1 MYKTGLAIVLIM
13 ALASACG
20 SEKSSQQPAD
30 NHLHEDELSQFTL
43 FSENIEF
50 FIEHA
55 PLEAGKESEFL
66 VHVTKLSNYKPTNKG
81 HVTILIDGVAV
92 TSGEPSHPGIFEVPF
107 IPKKAGSFHASYTYK
122 GDDFSESVE
131 GHAHVVQDHKDLH
144 SEDES
149 TGGHSHGADTEGE
162 IFFLKEQAWNS
173 DFMVSLI
180 EPESFH
186 SVIPT
191 SGEILAMPG
200 EKKNVAA
207 NGKGMVLFTS
217 KNLVQGSSVTQG
229 QHLFT
234 ISSKTMLEENFEL
247 QYQEWYNS
255 YEKSK
260 SEYERHKKLYAQ
272 GAISERQFVDTR
284 SNYIA
289 DSLRYHNL
297 KANATAEG
305 LMVRAPVSG
314 TIHDL
319 RVSEGQFIEVG
330 QIMVI
335 ISSNKTLL
343 LRADL
348 GQQHFDRLG
357 EIASAN
363 FRPAYSE
370 KVYSLEEVNGSLLA
384 TGSSV
389 AENDHYL
396 PVMFEVTND
405 GRLLEGAFTEV
416 YLKTGTKNKSLV
428 LPRTALTEEQGRY
441 FVYLQV
447 TGNSYSKKP
456 VITGHNDGQNVEIIR
471 GLHPGDRVVTKG
483 VMLLKATSMVSGTVG
498 HGHAH

>member
-1 MYKTGLAIVLIM
+1 
-13 ALASACG
+13 
-20 SEKSSQQPAD
+20 
-30 NHLHEDELSQFTL
+30 
-43 FSENIEF
+43 
-50 FIEHA
+50 
-55 PLEAGKESEFL
+55 
-66 VHVTKLSNYKPTNKG
+66 
-81 HVTILIDGVAV
+81 
-92 TSGEPSHPGIFEVPF
+92 
-107 IPKKAGSFHASYTYK
+107 
-122 GDDFSESVE
+122 VE
-131 GHAHVVQDHKDLH
+131 GHVHVVQNHADLH
-144 SEDES
+144 SEDA
-149 TGGHSHGADTEGE
+149 TAGVHSHGEETEGE
-162 IFFLKEQAWNS
+162 IIFLKEQAWNS
-173 DFMVSLI
+173 DFMVSQM

-191 SGEILAMPG
+191 SGEILAMPS
-200 EKKNVAA
+200 EKVNVAA
-207 NGKGMVLFTS
+207 NGKGMVLFIR
-217 KNLVQGSSVTQG
+217 KNLVQGSTVTQG

-260 SEYERHKKLYAQ
+260 SEYERHKKLYAE
-272 GAISERQFVDTR
+272 GAISEREFINTR
-284 SNYIA
+284 STYVA

-305 LMVRAPVSG
+305 LKITAPVNG

-319 RVSEGQFIEVG
+319 NVSEGQFIEVG

-357 EIASAN
+357 EIVTAN

-416 YLKTGTKNKSLV
+416 YLKTGNKNNCLV
-428 LPRTALTEEQGRY
+428 LPKTALTEEQEGY
-441 FVYLQV
+441 FVYVQV
-447 TGNSYSKKP
+447 TGESYSKKP
-456 VITGHNDGQNVEIIR
+456 VVIGYNNGKDVEIIE
-471 GLHPGDRVVTKG
+471 GLEPGDRVVTKG
-483 VMLLKATSMVSGTVG
+483 VMLLKAASMVTGTVG
-498 HGHAH
+498 HGHEH